1 MTTNEIP
8 DAIPLS
14 QKMPYAVS
22 WRAAAEQPEGIGG
35 RLRSAVRRL
44 TLDALSLLPN
54 RPAQQFLRCL
64 TCHYVFDDQKEQFAQ
79 LINALSQTGTFV
91 DTQSCVEMFRGLR
104 PIDGPYFHLSFDDGL
119 RNVVKNAF
127 PVLSRKRIPAA
138 FFIPTSLIDG
148 DPDAV
153 RHYCLQTTKYR
164 AVIEMASWDDLR
176 HADPEL
182 FEIGSH
188 TQNHVRASQVS
199 AEPELLKRELIQ
211 SKAEIERQL
220 GRPCRYLAWP
230 YGQSSDVNQLA
241 TQLAAAAGYDAAFGV
256 ERGSIVPGHSAPF
269 CLPRHHFEVQ
279 WPRAHVLYFARG
291 NMERPQER
299 WNAHG

>member
-1 MTTNEIP
+1 MKTTAFP
-8 DAIPLS
+8 DAMSAS

-22 WRAAAEQPEGIGG
+22 WKTAAEQPVGIGG
-35 RLRSAVRRL
+35 RLRFAVRRL
-44 TLDALSLLPN
+44 TLDVLSRLPD
-54 RPAQQFLRCL
+54 RPAERFLRCL
-64 TCHYVFDDQKEQFAQ
+64 TCHYVFDDQREQFAQ
-79 LINALSQTGTFV
+79 LIDALSKAGTFI
-91 DTQSCVEMFRGLR
+91 DTQTCVEMFRGSR
-104 PIDGPYFHLSFDDGL
+104 PVDGPYFHLSFDDGL
-119 RNVVKNAF
+119 RNVVTNAF
-127 PVLSRKRIPAA
+127 PVLSSRRIPAA
-138 FFIPTSLIDG
+138 FFVPTSLIDAN
-148 DPDAV
+148 PDAV

-188 TQNHVRASQVS
+188 TQSHVRASQAS
-199 AEPELLKRELIQ
+199 ADPEFLRKELTE

-230 YGQSSDVNQLA
+230 YGQSSDVNQPAKELA
-241 TQLAAAAGYDAAFGV
+241 EAAGYSAAFGV
-256 ERGSIVPGHSAPF
+256 ERGSIQPGHSDPY

-291 NMERPQER
+291 NMEQPQER
-299 WNAHG
+299 GHARG